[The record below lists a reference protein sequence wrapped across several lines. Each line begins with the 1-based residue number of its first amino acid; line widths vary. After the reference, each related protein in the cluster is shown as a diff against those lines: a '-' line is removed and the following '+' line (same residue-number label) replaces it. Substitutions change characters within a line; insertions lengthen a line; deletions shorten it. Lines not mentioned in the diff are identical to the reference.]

1 MTTSQPLTFGIK
13 TSQANTTYDRILATW
28 READAIDAFAD
39 AWLWDHLVPLRGDV
53 RGPALEAWTLL
64 AALATQTRRLRFGV
78 IVTSNR
84 TRSPAL
90 LAKMAATV
98 DQISGGRLIFGIGA
112 GGSRVADPAALALV
126 ERELGAY
133 GFDVVPTGEA
143 IGALGEACT
152 IVRRMWTESEPFD
165 FQGRWYRLHGAV
177 CEPKPVQRPGPPMM
191 IGAAGRRSLRIVAE
205 QADIWNCPTL
215 RAAAARGAVPSVGG
229 DVAEFRRLSGVLDEH
244 CAAIGRDPATITRSV
259 QLLVQPASTASASV
273 SARPGQPALPRFSDP
288 AATREL
294 ILAFVEAG
302 ARHVVLAPVAS
313 DIDRPATWLAEEV
326 VEPVRRILAAEAAV
340 A

>member
-13 TSQANTTYDRILATW
+13 TSQVNTTYDRVLATW
-28 READAIDAFAD
+28 READAIDAFAG

-64 AALATQTRRLRFGV
+64 AALAAQTRRLRLGV

-98 DQISGGRLIFGIGA
+98 DQISGGRLVFGIGA

-165 FQGRWYRLHGAV
+165 FDGRWYRLRVRSFGWRRCRGVPAAEWGARRAL
-177 CEPKPVQRPGPPMM
+177 CGDWARSGDHQAIGPIARPARLGGER
-191 IGAAGRRSLRIVAE
+191 IGIRS
-205 QADIWNCPTL
+205 T
-215 RAAAARGAVPSVGG
+215 RAA
-229 DVAEFRRLSGVLDEH
+229 
-244 CAAIGRDPATITRSV
+244 
-259 QLLVQPASTASASV
+259 
-273 SARPGQPALPRFSDP
+273 
-288 AATREL
+288 
-294 ILAFVEAG
+294 
-302 ARHVVLAPVAS
+302 
-313 DIDRPATWLAEEV
+313 
-326 VEPVRRILAAEAAV
+326 
-340 A
+340 